1 MMEQR
6 PTDYPRL
13 KDYEPTR
20 FMLETSHYD
29 EEKADRAV
37 RFIENLCHTKGK
49 WAGHR
54 FWLLPW
60 QERIIRDV
68 FGVVDDNGYRQFR
81 TAYVEI
87 PKKNGKSELAA
98 AIALYLLYAD
108 HEPSAEVYG
117 AAADRQQAS
126 IVFDVARRMVE
137 MSPALLKRSK
147 IMSAGKRL
155 VNYSNAGFYQ
165 VLSAEV
171 GCVAPETI
179 IQLKDGSMKRA
190 DQVVAGDVILSFNGQ
205 IPLFDEVV
213 SAREEEPAEMFCI
226 TTHHGRQITVT
237 ENHPFFRMER
247 GYRMQDLTHQY
258 DWAYA
263 STLMTNDRVAVGL
276 GWPYVMNPH
285 SDITSQEAW
294 ALGAWAGDGDCTRF
308 RFINPDSP
316 VIAKLRTY
324 LESIGSGLKSVFSTR
339 QIQAGKDKYQAP
351 VEHLITG
358 QGKRRKSPG
367 REWIRENYGQ
377 EVKCHDKVIP
387 ERVLKGGPQIW
398 AAFLAGYFDT
408 DGCITN
414 PEKGNA
420 AFICS
425 VSNTMLVQ
433 LQLLLARL
441 GINAS
446 HWRKLK
452 LSVSGRPQLRRLW
465 SLLSPY
471 MVHQRKRERLE
482 QIASKEIYCLQR
494 ASESDKIKSVIYV
507 GKQKSISFEM
517 RSTQTHCTN
526 GLITHNTKHGLNVSG
541 LVLDELHA
549 QPNRNLVD
557 VLTKGSGDARTQP
570 FYFLITTA
578 GTDRNSIC
586 YEYHSK
592 ASDILAGKRIDPSFY
607 PVIFGLEDGDDWNDE
622 KNWYKANP
630 SLGQTIQI
638 DRVRDAYREALQN
651 PAEENVF
658 RQLRLD
664 QWVGSTVAWI
674 PEHVYDQGAREI
686 NMEVLKGR
694 DCYAGLDLSSTSDIT
709 AFVMVF
715 PPRFE
720 GDEYIIV
727 PHFWLPRE
735 TLNLRVRRDHVPY
748 DVWEKQGLFH
758 VTEGNVVDYNF
769 VRRTINDLGK
779 QYHILEIGVDRWNAT
794 QLITDLAGDGFTMV
808 PIGMGFKDMSPGM
821 KDLYKLLL
829 EGRVNHGGNP
839 VLRWMAG
846 NVVAEVDAA
855 ENIKPSKKRSTEK
868 IDGIVALIM
877 GLDRAVRHEQAGSVY
892 DQPDRGLVIL

>member
-1 MMEQR
+1 MDQR
-6 PTDYPRL
+6 PTYYPKL

-29 EEKADRAV
+29 KEKADRAV

-87 PKKNGKSELAA
+87 PKKNGKQLALDTPIPTPTGFKTMGDLCVGDLVFDERGIPCHVVAKSEVDDTEQAYKLTFRDGSSIIAGARHLWNCEYIHGKRKAVLWTSEEIYHRQKKYGVEKSGQKRSVIRIPVCGALQIPDADLLVDPYLYGYWLGNGVANKPDITVRSSDVEDILSFIPYLPHNRYPQTCGGSEVLVYHELKKILVPTFRDKVIRPEYLRASESQRWALLQGLMDSDGCIGTRKGQSVYVSTILPLALSVRELLWSLGIKNAIKASPSTRNGWPTGEILYTIRFTTFDDQPTSRLIRKAIRQRIRREKTRSCFHYLENIEPVDHPVKMQCIQVDSPSHQYLAGESMVPTHNSELAA

-108 HEPSAEVYG
+108 NEPSAEVYG

-171 GCVAPETI
+171 G
-179 IQLKDGSMKRA
+179 
-190 DQVVAGDVILSFNGQ
+190 
-205 IPLFDEVV
+205 
-213 SAREEEPAEMFCI
+213 
-226 TTHHGRQITVT
+226 
-237 ENHPFFRMER
+237 
-247 GYRMQDLTHQY
+247 
-258 DWAYA
+258 
-263 STLMTNDRVAVGL
+263 
-276 GWPYVMNPH
+276 
-285 SDITSQEAW
+285 
-294 ALGAWAGDGDCTRF
+294 
-308 RFINPDSP
+308 
-316 VIAKLRTY
+316 
-324 LESIGSGLKSVFSTR
+324 
-339 QIQAGKDKYQAP
+339 
-351 VEHLITG
+351 
-358 QGKRRKSPG
+358 
-367 REWIRENYGQ
+367 
-377 EVKCHDKVIP
+377 
-387 ERVLKGGPQIW
+387 
-398 AAFLAGYFDT
+398 
-408 DGCITN
+408 
-414 PEKGNA
+414 
-420 AFICS
+420 
-425 VSNTMLVQ
+425 
-433 LQLLLARL
+433 
-441 GINAS
+441 
-446 HWRKLK
+446 
-452 LSVSGRPQLRRLW
+452 
-465 SLLSPY
+465 
-471 MVHQRKRERLE
+471 
-482 QIASKEIYCLQR
+482 
-494 ASESDKIKSVIYV
+494 
-507 GKQKSISFEM
+507 
-517 RSTQTHCTN
+517 
-526 GLITHNTKHGLNVSG
+526 TKHGLNVSG

-607 PVIFGLEDGDDWNDE
+607 PVIYGLEDGDDWNDE

-630 SLGQTIQI
+630 SLDQTIQI
-638 DRVRDAYREALQN
+638 ERVRDAYREALQN

-674 PEHVYDQGAREI
+674 PEHIYDEGARHI
-686 NMEVLKGR
+686 NLDALNGR

-715 PPRFE
+715 PPRYD
-720 GDEYIIV
+720 GDDYIIL
-727 PHFWLPRE
+727 PNFWLPRE
-735 TLNLRVRRDHVPY
+735 TLKMRVRRDHVPY

-769 VRRTINDLGK
+769 VRRTINELGE

-794 QLITDLAGDGFTMV
+794 QLITDLEGDGFTMV

-821 KDLYKLLL
+821 KELYKLLL
-829 EGRVNHGGNP
+829 EGKVNHGGNP

-855 ENIKPSKKRSTEK
+855 ENIKPSKKKSTEK

-892 DQPDRGLVIL
+892 DQPDRGLVVI